1 MGDLFPG
8 DQFTSL
14 GQHNPRQQ
22 QQQDHQQMSLN
33 QMQISDLALARGNL
47 NMQKELKNEK
57 LNNSGVLSNRQV
69 RYPNGPKLSNRQT
82 VRYSIKVRYS
92 GYQSRTISVTQL
104 VT

>member
-57 LNNSGVLSNRQV
+57 LNNSGVLSNDKSGIQMV
-69 RYPNGPKLSNRQT
+69 QNCPIAKLSDIQ
-82 VRYSIKVRYS
+82 
-92 GYQSRTISVTQL
+92 
-104 VT
+104 

>member
-14 GQHNPRQQ
+14 GQHNPRQQQ

-47 NMQKELKNEK
+47 HIQEELNNEK
-57 LNNSGVLSNRQV
+57 LNDSGVLSYRQV

-82 VRYSIKVRYS
+82 V
-92 GYQSRTISVTQL
+92 
-104 VT
+104 